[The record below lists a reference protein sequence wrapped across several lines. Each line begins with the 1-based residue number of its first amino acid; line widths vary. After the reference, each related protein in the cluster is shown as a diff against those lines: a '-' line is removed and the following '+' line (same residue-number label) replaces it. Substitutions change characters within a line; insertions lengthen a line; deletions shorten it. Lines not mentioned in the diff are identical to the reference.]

1 MKVLAIARV
10 NLVRILRDWL
20 GLFFI
25 VLLPFI
31 IIVVMG
37 AAFGGSFN
45 PQLGVVSVSGGSLGE
60 DLLATLEASDVDL
73 VQFDDEADLIEG
85 VVRNRVDAGLVV
97 PAGDTDAVH
106 AGDDVTVRY
115 FAPANTFGGTLKR
128 SVDAALAGQ
137 SSSVRAARFA
147 ESEGM
152 GNLADNLAAMP
163 ALRDLI
169 PGVRVE
175 VVTAGESVFPSGFN
189 PVDHSAQGMLVLFMF
204 LTSLTAADKLILSRT
219 LGVSKRM
226 LSTPTGATTVLLGE
240 AVGRFAIAFLQ
251 GALILFGTALLFN
264 IEWGNILLSGLIVTL
279 FALVGTGV
287 AMLAGS
293 IFRNAE
299 QAGSFGVMAGLLFA
313 AIGGAMVPFEIF
325 PEGMQIVS
333 RGTPHYWALR
343 GFKDLIYRDGG
354 LGSISMELAVLAGFA
369 VVLLAVATYRF
380 RKILTD

>member
-1 MKVLAIARV
+1 MKILAIARV
-10 NLVRILRDWL
+10 NLVRLLRDWL

-45 PQLGVVSVSGGSLGE
+45 PQLGVVSESGGNLGT
-60 DLLATLEASDVDL
+60 DLLVSLETGDVDL
-73 VQFDDEADLIEG
+73 VQFDDEPALIEG
-85 VVRNRVDAGLVV
+85 VVRNRVDAGVV
-97 PAGDTDAVH
+97 IPAGYTESVH
-106 AGDDVTVRY
+106 AGDHVTVRY

-128 SVDAALAGQ
+128 SVDAALAEQ
-137 SSSVRAARFA
+137 SASVRAARFA

-152 GNLADNLAAMP
+152 GNLSDNLAAMP
-163 ALRDLI
+163 ALRESI
-169 PGVRVE
+169 SGVRVE
-175 VVTAGESVFPSGFN
+175 VMTAGESVFPSGFD

-226 LSTPTGATTVLLGE
+226 LSTPTDAATILTGE
-240 AVGRFAIAFLQ
+240 ALGRFAVAFLQ

-264 IEWGNILLSGLIVTL
+264 IEWGNIYLSGLILTL

-287 AMLAGS
+287 AMLSGS

-325 PEGMQIVS
+325 PEGMQMVS
-333 RGTPHYWALR
+333 RATPHYWALR
-343 GFKDLIYRDGG
+343 GFKDLIYREGG
-354 LGSISMELAVLAGFA
+354 FASISLELAVLAGFA
-369 VVLLAVATYRF
+369 VVLLTVATYRF